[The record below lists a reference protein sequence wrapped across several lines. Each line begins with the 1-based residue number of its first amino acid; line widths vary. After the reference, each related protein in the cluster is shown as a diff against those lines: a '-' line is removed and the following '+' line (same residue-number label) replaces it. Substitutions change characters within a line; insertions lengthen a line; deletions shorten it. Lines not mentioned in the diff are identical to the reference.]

1 MDKTQGRKPFGFARF
16 ENSAESNVRIANVAN
31 EANLE
36 DNEEE
41 GNDASSGGRFENPLY
56 RSRRK
61 GRKEDEEV
69 LNMEAPLSLSTLKRK
84 VDNQIEEADL
94 DTDQ

>member
-1 MDKTQGRKPFGFARF
+1 MDKTQGSKPFGFARF
-16 ENSAESNVRIANVAN
+16 ENSAESNVQIANVAN
-31 EANLE
+31 EPNLE
-36 DNEEE
+36 DNEAD
-41 GNDASSGGRFENPLY
+41 GNDPSSGGRFENPLY